1 MTIEEFDKKADLVE
15 TIRSI
20 THMLS
25 YIDCYDLNTDIGI
38 TFYDPKR
45 HTSHH
50 EMFIRGDKVLVEKF
64 KQLLLERKQE
74 LINEFEKE

>member
-1 MTIEEFDKKADLVE
+1 MTIEEFDKKAGLVE

-20 THMLS
+20 THMLD
-25 YIDCYDLNTDIGI
+25 YMDNGDFNIDVGVA
-38 TFYDPKR
+38 FYNFKR
-45 HTSHH
+45 GLSQH